1 MHSSS
6 LSCAGTSK
14 AHSLPASS
22 QPIPINIPMFYA
34 THRISNVLYCSI
46 IYHLESKNHTYVLH
60 VIHICLK
67 ITYVYA
73 YICLCLCHMHSCLFI
88 SIYMSYSYEFIVNII
103 IIIHVLASPRIWEQ
117 PQFIAMFSHS
127 SHELWS
133 SVMLY
138 KVLGIGMKKHMEKNT
153 YRSPFPPW
161 KRNYSNC
168 KNKALISMYFPFE
181 LPEKLWSSIV
191 FFEIIEKKKLGI
203 LYPGEKM
210 QNWKKQ

>member
-1 MHSSS
+1 MCTHTFAYVYVICVHVYSY
-6 LSCAGTSK
+6 LS
-14 AHSLPASS
+14 
-22 QPIPINIPMFYA
+22 
-34 THRISNVLYCSI
+34 
-46 IYHLESKNHTYVLH
+46 
-60 VIHICLK
+60 ICL
-67 ITYVYA
+67 I
-73 YICLCLCHMHSCLFI
+73 H
-88 SIYMSYSYEFIVNII
+88 EFIVNIIII

-168 KNKALISMYFPFE
+168 KNKAFISMYFPFE

-191 FFEIIEKKKLGI
+191 FLLSKKNSGYCILGKKCKIEKKNNDSWIQNHARNWCVWKSHFLKMMVLSHI
-203 LYPGEKM
+203 FRQRQVYSRWITYP
-210 QNWKKQ
+210 

>member
-1 MHSSS
+1 MCTHTFAYVYVICIHVYSY
-6 LSCAGTSK
+6 LS
-14 AHSLPASS
+14 
-22 QPIPINIPMFYA
+22 
-34 THRISNVLYCSI
+34 
-46 IYHLESKNHTYVLH
+46 
-60 VIHICLK
+60 ICL
-67 ITYVYA
+67 I
-73 YICLCLCHMHSCLFI
+73 H
-88 SIYMSYSYEFIVNII
+88 EFIVNIIII

-168 KNKALISMYFPFE
+168 KNKAFISMYFPFE
-181 LPEKLWSSIV
+181 LPEKLWSSMV
-191 FFEIIEKKKLGI
+191 FFIIEKKLGI

-210 QNWKKQ
+210 QNWKKK

>member
-1 MHSSS
+1 MCTHTFAYVYVICIHVYSY
-6 LSCAGTSK
+6 LS
-14 AHSLPASS
+14 
-22 QPIPINIPMFYA
+22 
-34 THRISNVLYCSI
+34 
-46 IYHLESKNHTYVLH
+46 
-60 VIHICLK
+60 ICL
-67 ITYVYA
+67 I
-73 YICLCLCHMHSCLFI
+73 H
-88 SIYMSYSYEFIVNII
+88 EFIVNIIII

-168 KNKALISMYFPFE
+168 KNKAFISMYFPFE

-191 FFEIIEKKKLGI
+191 FFYYRKKTRDTVSWGKNAKLKKK
-203 LYPGEKM
+203 
-210 QNWKKQ
+210 

>member
-1 MHSSS
+1 LWTENHQEKVNWPTSTGYAAHCIATAKLPSPPMQTTKSMHSSS

-138 KVLGIGMKKHMEKNT
+138 KVLGIGMKKHM
-153 YRSPFPPW
+153 
-161 KRNYSNC
+161 
-168 KNKALISMYFPFE
+168 
-181 LPEKLWSSIV
+181 
-191 FFEIIEKKKLGI
+191 
-203 LYPGEKM
+203 
-210 QNWKKQ
+210 